1 MIKIEKIEFKNFRQ
15 YKDICLTFDK
25 NSDYNLHIVR
35 AKNGTGKTTFLNG
48 ILWCLYDEEYYI
60 SNKLKALKVVNESAI
75 QEKNEGDIVEVSVK
89 LTISDEDK
97 FLSFERKQI
106 FSVTLDPLTSIK
118 KSVATCEPT
127 LKVLESPKTA
137 FVNTKVY
144 ESEEETQ
151 RLVKQYFDKE
161 IYSYYFFDGENLKNY
176 FDKENAGKV
185 KSSIYSLSQVNLL
198 SNASKRTEVLANDKR
213 REMTEKNDR
222 QDVVIYD
229 EIDKLKD
236 EIEKL
241 RMDNNQL
248 DIAIPILQK
257 RIDELND
264 QLIGYKPV
272 RDNQIRR
279 EELDKK
285 LKQLEKEQAEM
296 MAKKKEF
303 IRTYYM
309 LFHLFPRIK
318 ATLDMIKYKEDH
330 GELPPRI
337 DKKQIEEL
345 IHNHDANCPMC
356 DGEINDH
363 AIIHMKQLLEE
374 LDVSSQAS
382 NYLSS
387 IKGGLELA
395 ILKCRQY
402 EDEKKSLLEK
412 EKYYQ
417 QEIEETEKEL
427 NVISQYLSTYS
438 DSNTVI
444 DVSKIEKERTQK
456 QEELTIK
463 TKRQGANEL
472 SIKNS
477 EERLEI
483 LDKEA
488 KEMEK
493 KANKN
498 KALQKQMNVLND
510 LTSCFNQV
518 KKQLMDKIKVEI
530 EENTWNTFKNMIW
543 KKETFN
549 NLKID
554 EDYQMSVYNNNLND
568 MTGSLS
574 ATESMALA
582 YSFTLAIHETSGKNC
597 PLVVDSPLGR
607 VSDDNRKN
615 MANELLKISQKKQII
630 LLFTSDEYSKE
641 VAEIYD
647 STIATIQDV
656 SLTEDEQEI
665 RKIGV

>member
-1 MIKIEKIEFKNFRQ
+1 M
-15 YKDICLTFDK
+15 
-25 NSDYNLHIVR
+25 
-35 AKNGTGKTTFLNG
+35 
-48 ILWCLYDEEYYI
+48 
-60 SNKLKALKVVNESAI
+60 
-75 QEKNEGDIVEVSVK
+75 
-89 LTISDEDK
+89 
-97 FLSFERKQI
+97 
-106 FSVTLDPLTSIK
+106 
-118 KSVATCEPT
+118 
-127 LKVLESPKTA
+127 
-137 FVNTKVY
+137 
-144 ESEEETQ
+144 
-151 RLVKQYFDKE
+151 
-161 IYSYYFFDGENLKNY
+161 
-176 FDKENAGKV
+176 
-185 KSSIYSLSQVNLL
+185 
-198 SNASKRTEVLANDKR
+198 
-213 REMTEKNDR
+213 
-222 QDVVIYD
+222 
-229 EIDKLKD
+229 
-236 EIEKL
+236 
-241 RMDNNQL
+241 
-248 DIAIPILQK
+248 
-257 RIDELND
+257 
-264 QLIGYKPV
+264 
-272 RDNQIRR
+272 
-279 EELDKK
+279 
-285 LKQLEKEQAEM
+285 
-296 MAKKKEF
+296 
-303 IRTYYM
+303 
-309 LFHLFPRIK
+309 
-318 ATLDMIKYKEDH
+318 
-330 GELPPRI
+330 
-337 DKKQIEEL
+337 
-345 IHNHDANCPMC
+345 
-356 DGEINDH
+356 
-363 AIIHMKQLLEE
+363 
-374 LDVSSQAS
+374 
-382 NYLSS
+382 
-387 IKGGLELA
+387 
-395 ILKCRQY
+395 
-402 EDEKKSLLEK
+402 
-412 EKYYQ
+412 
-417 QEIEETEKEL
+417 
-427 NVISQYLSTYS
+427 ISQYLSTYS

-498 KALQKQMNVLND
+498 KALQKQMKVLND

-656 SLTEDEQEI
+656 SLTDDEQEI

>member
-1 MIKIEKIEFKNFRQ
+1 M
-15 YKDICLTFDK
+15 
-25 NSDYNLHIVR
+25 
-35 AKNGTGKTTFLNG
+35 
-48 ILWCLYDEEYYI
+48 
-60 SNKLKALKVVNESAI
+60 
-75 QEKNEGDIVEVSVK
+75 
-89 LTISDEDK
+89 
-97 FLSFERKQI
+97 
-106 FSVTLDPLTSIK
+106 
-118 KSVATCEPT
+118 
-127 LKVLESPKTA
+127 
-137 FVNTKVY
+137 
-144 ESEEETQ
+144 
-151 RLVKQYFDKE
+151 
-161 IYSYYFFDGENLKNY
+161 
-176 FDKENAGKV
+176 
-185 KSSIYSLSQVNLL
+185 
-198 SNASKRTEVLANDKR
+198 
-213 REMTEKNDR
+213 
-222 QDVVIYD
+222 
-229 EIDKLKD
+229 
-236 EIEKL
+236 
-241 RMDNNQL
+241 
-248 DIAIPILQK
+248 
-257 RIDELND
+257 
-264 QLIGYKPV
+264 
-272 RDNQIRR
+272 
-279 EELDKK
+279 
-285 LKQLEKEQAEM
+285 
-296 MAKKKEF
+296 
-303 IRTYYM
+303 
-309 LFHLFPRIK
+309 
-318 ATLDMIKYKEDH
+318 
-330 GELPPRI
+330 
-337 DKKQIEEL
+337 
-345 IHNHDANCPMC
+345 
-356 DGEINDH
+356 
-363 AIIHMKQLLEE
+363 
-374 LDVSSQAS
+374 
-382 NYLSS
+382 
-387 IKGGLELA
+387 
-395 ILKCRQY
+395 
-402 EDEKKSLLEK
+402 
-412 EKYYQ
+412 
-417 QEIEETEKEL
+417 
-427 NVISQYLSTYS
+427 
-438 DSNTVI
+438 
-444 DVSKIEKERTQK
+444 
-456 QEELTIK
+456 TIK